1 MEFNTQP
8 AVQDPRFAADDTT
21 TSSIKQV
28 LDNDS
33 SATSATRQHVNID
46 QQCGVPLF
54 NGVPCASALTC
65 QSHNLPAKRA
75 VPGRSAPLD
84 QLLARQQQEMAQ
96 TAQRGASNAPRSE
109 NTQSFYSSS
118 EDMVWHEGIHMNR
131 EHGTNDLGI
140 LIDY

>member
-54 NGVPCASALTC
+54 NGIPCASALTC

-96 TAQRGASNAPRSE
+96 TAQRGASNANINAFPPPLVSCK
-109 NTQSFYSSS
+109 S
-118 EDMVWHEGIHMNR
+118 
-131 EHGTNDLGI
+131 
-140 LIDY
+140 